1 MATSQLFVTAQASSA
16 LQEARS
22 FNNAFDHRLQLV
34 RNDCRSHSA
43 ALVKHLTGVSVTLS
57 TGRVSQTV

>member
-1 MATSQLFVTAQASSA
+1 MSKQSLTIQANEA

-22 FNNAFDHRLQLV
+22 FNSCFDTRLQLS

-43 ALVKHLTGVSVTLS
+43 ALVKHLTGLNISLS
-57 TGRVSQTV
+57 SDGVSQSM